1 MNKTGQKTQE
11 DKQEEKNEDKQKE
24 KKADA
29 NSETH
34 NEKEKKEEPKKKT
47 PIESELKDEV
57 NKWKQNYMRAL
68 ADYDN
73 LERRTYQTYTT
84 SQKKATKAILLKFL
98 DVLDDIEQGS
108 VFIKDK
114 GLQLVKEKFI
124 KILFQEGIQELEVVG
139 KPFDPYTAECVEAVV
154 GVKDN
159 VIIEVV
165 RKGYTLYDEVIRPAR
180 VKVEK
185 KAE

>member
-1 MNKTGQKTQE
+1 MSKTGQNTQE
-11 DKQEEKNEDKQKE
+11 AIQEKENEEEKKRERKNTTQNKEEKKSKQENINE
-24 KKADA
+24 
-29 NSETH
+29 
-34 NEKEKKEEPKKKT
+34 P
-47 PIESELKDEV
+47 ELKAEV
-57 NKWKQNYMRAL
+57 DKWKQNYMRAL

-73 LERRTYQTYTT
+73 LERRTYQTNKT
-84 SQKKATKAILLKFL
+84 SQEKVAKTILLKFL

-108 VFIKDK
+108 VFVKDK

-124 KILFQEGIQELEVVG
+124 KILSEEGIQELKVLE
-139 KPFDPYTAECVEAVV
+139 KPFDPYTSECVEVV
-154 GVKDN
+154 AGDKDN

-165 RKGYTLYDEVIRPAR
+165 RKGYTLHDEVIRPAR